1 MVALQDV
8 IDRAGRRGLV
18 ERVPSPA
25 DRRAVLV
32 RLTDEGRSLVSH
44 VSALFE
50 LDVSRMVE
58 CLPVSD
64 RDALSRLV
72 SRALVAYAANQGVD
86 LFATVESAMTATS
99 VP

>member
-64 RDALSRLV
+64 RDACPGSSAELS
-72 SRALVAYAANQGVD
+72 SH
-86 LFATVESAMTATS
+86 TPPTKESICS
-99 VP
+99 PPSKRHDRH